1 MKYTA
6 INIGPILRTFDMVR
20 KPRDIWAASYM
31 FSHLMECIVDKITKT
46 ESVKVFSP
54 VVKLGEGKLGVG
66 LFPDRVYCKGEWD
79 FRTKRESILKNF
91 AENLG
96 VKDDAD
102 FKDYFNI
109 MCVTIDGENKSETQA
124 ITEMNH
130 LLDCLELNGRATSG
144 KSIDAIWNFI
154 TKEDKRKVLYD
165 KAFQKE
171 DEKAKFGKV
180 YFAIKENDKAERKIE
195 TAGYGTLAEYSS
207 IQLSTINPSK
217 WEDARK
223 IAELIEKNFKTYFE
237 GQEDVF
243 FSKLNYEFPNEIKSY
258 HKYIC
263 VVQADGD
270 NMGKTFSHKDLADT
284 ETSVISAKLVE
295 FGKNASAKIY
305 QYGGLPIYAGGDD
318 LLFLAPVVGKTMKN
332 VEISEGKTE
341 TYSKNIFDLLKDIDE
356 CFEPVKKEVTEYRT
370 NDGEPLKDDKGNAII
385 PSMSF
390 GVSITYYK
398 FPLYEALASARHL
411 LFGVAKNVDGK
422 NAIAWRLQKN
432 SGSSFEGAFTKDKL
446 LDTFESVIL
455 KSGVKDTIV
464 AAVSHKIRENQQ
476 MLQLWLKNGDLSYTQ
491 RNLNFFKKYMDYDER
506 NPYKT
511 AIIELLNKM
520 YEVYPPL
527 FREKEIKIDNDAK
540 EKKIKVLQTDK
551 AKGILTEEQKVAA
564 LKQALRDDMFK
575 MVYSMIRTA
584 KFISGEEV
592 KDE

>member
-1 MKYTA
+1 MKYAA
-6 INIGPILRTFDMVR
+6 INIGPIISTFDMVR

-31 FSHLMECIVDKITKT
+31 FSHLMECIVDEITKT
-46 ESVKVFSP
+46 EGIKVFSP
-54 VVKLGEGKLGVG
+54 VVKLGEEKLGVG
-66 LFPDRVYCKGEWD
+66 LFPDRVYCKGEWE
-79 FRTKRESILKNF
+79 FQAKRENILKTF

-96 VKDDAD
+96 MKDDAD

-109 MCVTIDGENKSETQA
+109 MCATVDVEADKDRNSETKA
-124 ITEMNH
+124 ISELNH
-130 LLDCLELNGRATSG
+130 LLDCIELNGRATSG
-144 KSIDAIWNFI
+144 KSIEAIWNFI
-154 TKEDKRKVLYD
+154 TDEDKRSRLY
-165 KAFQKE
+165 KYAFME
-171 DEKAKFGKV
+171 DKFGKV
-180 YFAIKENDKAERKIE
+180 SYPDTKGLSEKN
-195 TAGYGTLAEYSS
+195 YGTLAEYAS
-207 IQLSTINPSK
+207 IQLSTINLSK
-217 WEDARK
+217 WDDARR
-223 IAELIEKNFKTYFE
+223 IAELIEKNFKTYYE

-356 CFEPVKKEVTEYRT
+356 CFEPVKKDVTEYRT
-370 NDGEPLKDDKGNAII
+370 NDGEPLKDDKGNTII
-385 PSMSF
+385 PSMSY

-432 SGSSFEGAFTKDKL
+432 SGSSFEGAFTKDNL
-446 LDTFESVIL
+446 LASFENIIL

-476 MLQLWLKNGDLSYTQ
+476 MLQLWLNEGEEHKQ
-491 RNLNFFKKYMDYDER
+491 RNLNFFKKYMDYDEK
-506 NPYKT
+506 NPYKK

-520 YEVYPPL
+520 YKIYPPL
-527 FREKEIKIDNDAK
+527 FKDKEKEIEDKVSK
-540 EKKIKVLQTDK
+540 VEIKVLQTDK
-551 AKGILTEEQKVAA
+551 AQGIFTVERKKDA